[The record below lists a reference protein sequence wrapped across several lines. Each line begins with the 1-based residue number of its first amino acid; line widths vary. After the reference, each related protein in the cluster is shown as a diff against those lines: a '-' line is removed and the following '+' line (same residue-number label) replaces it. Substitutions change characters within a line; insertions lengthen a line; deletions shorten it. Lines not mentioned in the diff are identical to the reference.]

1 LDKVCSRGKYT
12 QEEMDDAIK
21 RILSVLKKA
30 GKGRWMSIKEMKE
43 NGLKCKDSLI
53 RPALRE
59 LHYRGKVVWKKIGK
73 GNKWFYNQDS
83 F

>member
-30 GKGRWMSIKEMKE
+30 GKGKRMSIKEMKE
-43 NGLKCKDSLI
+43 RGLKCKDSLI

-73 GNKWFYNQDS
+73 SNKWFYNQDS